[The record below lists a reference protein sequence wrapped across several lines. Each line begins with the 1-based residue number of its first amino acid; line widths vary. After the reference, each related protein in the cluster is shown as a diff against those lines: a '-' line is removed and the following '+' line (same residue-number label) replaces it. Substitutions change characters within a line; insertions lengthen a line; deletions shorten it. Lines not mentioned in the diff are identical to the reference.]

1 MDVYRWFR
9 WHHGSVS
16 DPKMRMVA
24 AKAETSVANVV
35 AVWAALLEAASENA
49 DRGCIGEFDDDLCA
63 FTLGIDVPLLMRVKL
78 AMRDRGMLID
88 DRVSAWDKRQPR
100 REDETARDRKAR
112 ERERKAA
119 NSVTATCHAVSRDV
133 TQQDASSQ
141 NVPPR
146 GEEIREEKTLSPKPP
161 SKPRSRRVFVDS
173 PEFAAFWE
181 AYPQKQ
187 DKGAARKAWDGAI
200 GRVSVA
206 DIMAGL
212 ERAKAVWRAKGT
224 EAQFIPYPHRWLGNE
239 RWTDEPA
246 TTPTTPQPRT
256 SGYGAFV

>member
-63 FTLGIDVPLLMRVKL
+63 FTLGIDVPILMRIKL

-88 DRVSAWDKRQPR
+88 DRVSAWDKRQPQ
-100 REDETARDRKAR
+100 REDATARERKAR

-119 NSVTATCHAVSRDV
+119 NSVTATSHAVSRDV

-146 GEEIREEKTLSPKPP
+146 GEEIREEKNRPPSPP
-161 SKPRSRRVFVDS
+161 SKSGKAKRTAPSRAAPLPDGFALDDGMRAYAEQKCPGVDAAAEFERFCEHHRSHANQFKDWTAAWRKWAAS
-173 PEFAAFWE
+173 PF
-181 AYPQKQ
+181 P
-187 DKGAARKAWDGAI
+187 KAMKSQGQ
-200 GRVSVA
+200 RPKVS
-206 DIMAGL
+206 
-212 ERAKAVWRAKGT
+212 
-224 EAQFIPYPHRWLGNE
+224 Q
-239 RWTDEPA
+239 
-246 TTPTTPQPRT
+246 
-256 SGYGAFV
+256 GYGFGLL